1 MSDFSVLTD
10 LIVSAAHKMPV
21 WLFVLVGSFLEE
33 IISPIPTY
41 AVMVTAGTVA
51 RVQRISVLL
60 LPVLAILSSLGKTLA
75 SYIYYV
81 LADVVEDI
89 LVPRFGK
96 YIGVTHAD
104 VELMGAK
111 LSARR
116 GDWWLLFSLRAIPI
130 IPSVPVSVVAGLIKI
145 DRNLFLSTTFVGT
158 AVKNLLYLVVGFFGL
173 DAVRRAARDVRFL
186 VAAIIMLVACYVG
199 YRLYVRYRRP
209 STPIEKP
216 AEDRLLDK

>member
-1 MSDFSVLTD
+1 MNDFSVLTEV
-10 LIVSAAHKMPV
+10 IVSAAHKMPV
-21 WLFVLVGSFLEE
+21 WLFVSVGSFLEE

-51 RVQRISVLL
+51 RVQQIGFLL
-60 LPVLAILSSLGKTLA
+60 LPVLALLSSLGKTLA

-158 AVKNLLYLVVGFFGL
+158 SVKNLLYLVVGFFGL
-173 DAVRRAARDVRFL
+173 DAVRRAARDGRFL
-186 VAAIIMLVACYVG
+186 VVAIIVLVACYVA
-199 YRLYVRYRRP
+199 YRLYMRYGRT
-209 STPIEKP
+209 STSIEKP
-216 AEDRLLDK
+216 AEERLLDK